1 MQPLEKHLR
10 EIDAIPDEEIDTSD
24 IPELDEDFWQNA
36 KMIVPENYLRV
47 DSETLEWFKVHAR
60 DYEADIYA
68 ILRNYVQ
75 SHQTTG

>member
-60 DYEADIYA
+60 DYEADINA

>member
-1 MQPLEKHLR
+1 MQPLEKRLR

-47 DSETLEWFKVHAR
+47 DSKTLEWFKVHAR
-60 DYEADIYA
+60 DYEADINA
-68 ILRNYVQ
+68 ILRDYVQ

>member
-10 EIDAIPDEEIDTSD
+10 EIDAIPDKEIDTSD

-47 DSETLEWFKVHAR
+47 DPETLEWFKVHAR
-60 DYEADIYA
+60 DYEADINA
-68 ILRNYVQ
+68 ILRGYVQ
-75 SHQTTG
+75 SHQTAG